1 MPFWFMNDAL
11 ETEEKPK
18 KGSRAREDYLEQIS
32 TLIEEK
38 GYARVV
44 DIAQN
49 LNISQASVTG
59 MIQRMDSDG
68 LVSYEK
74 YRGVILTAEGEKIAT
89 AIIKRHKSLTEFFNL
104 FGLND
109 DETYQDIEGME
120 HHMNPN
126 TLRTIQALTDEL
138 QRQPALLSRVKDK
151 VSAKSQ

>member
-32 TLIEEK
+32 TLIEKK

-109 DETYQDIEGME
+109 EETYQDIEGME

-138 QRQPALLSRVKDK
+138 QRQPALLSSVRDK
-151 VSAKSQ
+151 VSAKS

>member
-32 TLIEEK
+32 ILIEEK

-109 DETYQDIEGME
+109 EETYQDIEGME

-138 QRQPALLSRVKDK
+138 QRQPALLSRVRDK
-151 VSAKSQ
+151 VSAKS

>member
-1 MPFWFMNDAL
+1 MPFCFMNDAL

-109 DETYQDIEGME
+109 EETYQDIEGME

-138 QRQPALLSRVKDK
+138 QRQPALLSRVRDK
-151 VSAKSQ
+151 VSAKS

>member
-74 YRGVILTAEGEKIAT
+74 YRGVILTAEGEKIAI

-109 DETYQDIEGME
+109 EETYQDIEGME

-138 QRQPALLSRVKDK
+138 QRQPALLSRVRDK
-151 VSAKSQ
+151 VSAKS

>member
-109 DETYQDIEGME
+109 KETYQDIEGME

-138 QRQPALLSRVKDK
+138 QRQPALLSRVRDK
-151 VSAKSQ
+151 VSAKS

>member
-1 MPFWFMNDAL
+1 MNDAL

-18 KGSRAREDYLEQIS
+18 GSRAQEDYLEQIS
-32 TLIEEK
+32 TLIEKELCESC
-38 GYARVV
+38 

-109 DETYQDIEGME
+109 KETYQDIEGME

-138 QRQPALLSRVKDK
+138 QRQPALLSRVRDK
-151 VSAKSQ
+151 VSAKS

>member
-109 DETYQDIEGME
+109 KETYQDIEGME

-138 QRQPALLSRVKDK
+138 QRQPALLSRVRDK
-151 VSAKSQ
+151 VSTKS

>member
-1 MPFWFMNDAL
+1 MPLWFMNDAL

-109 DETYQDIEGME
+109 EETYQDIEGME

-138 QRQPALLSRVKDK
+138 QRQPALLSRVRDK
-151 VSAKSQ
+151 VSAKS

>member
-1 MPFWFMNDAL
+1 MPFWFMNNAL

-109 DETYQDIEGME
+109 KETYQDIEGME

-138 QRQPALLSRVKDK
+138 QRQPALLSRVRDK
-151 VSAKSQ
+151 VSAKS

>member
-32 TLIEEK
+32 ILIEEK

-109 DETYQDIEGME
+109 KETYQDIEGME

-138 QRQPALLSRVKDK
+138 QRQPALLSRVRDK
-151 VSAKSQ
+151 VSAKS

>member
-1 MPFWFMNDAL
+1 MKEVIEND
-11 ETEEKPK
+11 EKQK

-32 TLIEEK
+32 NLIEEK

-49 LNISQASVTG
+49 LGISQASVTG

-74 YRGVILTAEGEKIAT
+74 YRGVVLTSDGERIAK
-89 AIIKRHKSLTEFFNL
+89 AIIKRHKSLAEFFNL

-109 DETYQDIEGME
+109 EETYQDIGE
-120 HHMNPN
+120 
-126 TLRTIQALTDEL
+126 
-138 QRQPALLSRVKDK
+138 
-151 VSAKSQ
+151 

>member
-1 MPFWFMNDAL
+1 
-11 ETEEKPK
+11 
-18 KGSRAREDYLEQIS
+18 
-32 TLIEEK
+32 
-38 GYARVV
+38 
-44 DIAQN
+44 
-49 LNISQASVTG
+49 

-109 DETYQDIEGME
+109 KETYQDIEGME

-138 QRQPALLSRVKDK
+138 QRQPALLSRVRDK
-151 VSAKSQ
+151 VSAKS

>member
-11 ETEEKPK
+11 ETEQKPK

-109 DETYQDIEGME
+109 KETYQDIEGME

-138 QRQPALLSRVKDK
+138 QRQPALLSRVRDK
-151 VSAKSQ
+151 VSAKS

>member
-1 MPFWFMNDAL
+1 MKEVIEND
-11 ETEEKPK
+11 EKQK

-32 TLIEEK
+32 NLIEEK

-49 LNISQASVTG
+49 LGISQASVTG

-74 YRGVILTAEGEKIAT
+74 YRGVVLTSDGERIAK
-89 AIIKRHKSLTEFFNL
+89 AIIKRHKSLAEFFNL

-109 DETYQDIEGME
+109 EETYQDIEGIE
-120 HHMNPN
+120 HHMNQK
-126 TLRTIQALTDEL
+126 TLKTIQATADSTLLLCLQLDQTTD
-138 QRQPALLSRVKDK
+138 QS
-151 VSAKSQ
+151 

>member
-109 DETYQDIEGME
+109 EETYQDIEGME

-138 QRQPALLSRVKDK
+138 QRQPALLSRVRDK
-151 VSAKSQ
+151 VSAKS

>member
-109 DETYQDIEGME
+109 EETYQDIEGME

-138 QRQPALLSRVKDK
+138 QRQPSLLSRVRDK
-151 VSAKSQ
+151 VSAKS

>member
-138 QRQPALLSRVKDK
+138 QRQPALLSRVRDK
-151 VSAKSQ
+151 VSAKS

>member
-1 MPFWFMNDAL
+1 MNDAL

-32 TLIEEK
+32 ILIEEK

-109 DETYQDIEGME
+109 KETYQDIEGME

-138 QRQPALLSRVKDK
+138 QRQPALLSRVRDK
-151 VSAKSQ
+151 VSAKS

>member
-1 MPFWFMNDAL
+1 MPFWFMNNAL

-109 DETYQDIEGME
+109 EETYQDIEGME

-151 VSAKSQ
+151 VSAKS

>member
-1 MPFWFMNDAL
+1 MKEVIEND
-11 ETEEKPK
+11 EKQK

-32 TLIEEK
+32 NLIEEK

-49 LNISQASVTG
+49 LSVSQASVTG

-74 YRGVILTAEGEKIAT
+74 YRGVVLTSDGERIAK
-89 AIIKRHKSLTEFFNL
+89 AIIKRHKSLAEFFNL

-109 DETYQDIEGME
+109 EETYQDIEGIE
-120 HHMNPN
+120 HHMNQK
-126 TLRTIQALTDEL
+126 TLKTIQALTDEL
-138 QRQPALLSRVKDK
+138 QRQPALLERVKSK
-151 VSAKSQ
+151 VSTKP

>member
-109 DETYQDIEGME
+109 KETYQDIEGME

-138 QRQPALLSRVKDK
+138 QRQPALLSRDRDK
-151 VSAKSQ
+151 VSAKS

>member
-11 ETEEKPK
+11 ETEQKPK

-109 DETYQDIEGME
+109 KETYQDIEGIE

-138 QRQPALLSRVKDK
+138 QRQPALLSRVRDK
-151 VSAKSQ
+151 VSAKS

>member
-32 TLIEEK
+32 ILIQEK

-109 DETYQDIEGME
+109 EETYQDIEGME

-138 QRQPALLSRVKDK
+138 QRQPALLSRVRDK
-151 VSAKSQ
+151 VSAKS

>member
-1 MPFWFMNDAL
+1 MNDAL

-138 QRQPALLSRVKDK
+138 QRQPALLSRVKIK
-151 VSAKSQ
+151 YLPNLNNY

>member
-109 DETYQDIEGME
+109 KETYQDIEGME

-138 QRQPALLSRVKDK
+138 QRQPALLSRVRDK
-151 VSAKSQ
+151 VSARS